1 MKLFQKL
8 FWHKKGLSLLTVLVI
23 SLLFLSLSFAQS
35 LSVKI
40 TNLSDELKDHHVDHG
55 LYYLSDNFEGERW
68 DALSGDPQNVEKLIS
83 FHEALTQSQDFEYYE
98 LIKMPIY
105 TLLADFKGNETF
117 GAHYD
122 TAPDRFYEK
131 GDRADLL
138 SLYVG
143 PNIQKLF
150 DLKTVEGGWFTQ
162 EDFAADRFEETSV
175 ILGSSYQAC
184 YARNDIMPL
193 IYQGKSIR
201 ARVIGF
207 LPPDQMLLYRGEAIN
222 LNRFVIAPI
231 PSIKTAAIQAGER
244 DFQFKMLLDKNNG
257 ILKTSLSEPLLKS
270 KLDTLAVE
278 AGVSP
283 YSVHQGDGG
292 AKESIA
298 LLQAV
303 AAALRVVAAFTAVA
317 AGGLFF
323 LLMNGKLNV
332 EKQAVSTYRLY
343 RRNRSFVPSL
353 FSLLAFFYLLAGQ
366 LLAYGA
372 AAVLG
377 ALISV
382 PLHVQWPIAIGS
394 LLAVPLL
401 SGGLVHFM
409 LLKKGRACDAGTQ
422 GRQ

>member
-40 TNLSDELKDHHVDHG
+40 TNLSGELKDHHVDHG

-105 TLLADFKGNETF
+105 TLLANFKGNETF

-150 DLKTVEGGWFTQ
+150 DLKTMEGGWFTQ

-175 ILGSSYQAC
+175 ILGSSYQAY

-298 LLQAV
+298 LLQTV

-317 AGGLFF
+317 AG
-323 LLMNGKLNV
+323 
-332 EKQAVSTYRLY
+332 
-343 RRNRSFVPSL
+343 SFTL
-353 FSLLAFFYLLAGQ
+353 CY
-366 LLAYGA
+366 
-372 AAVLG
+372 
-377 ALISV
+377 
-382 PLHVQWPIAIGS
+382 
-394 LLAVPLL
+394 
-401 SGGLVHFM
+401 
-409 LLKKGRACDAGTQ
+409 
-422 GRQ
+422 